1 MRMCFKTGSLAPP
14 IAWAHAG
21 LHSRLSMPAARKN
34 PTKFVCQLS
43 VFSLHR
49 APQTLPTK
57 PPPARQLSDRPSSLT
72 PLTQNKPVAD
82 APHTVAAENNR
93 HSPQLLQPRPDD
105 PKMSQHDETHTHSHD
120 GHLHSMLSHLHSHH
134 QPNEL
139 LTGGVLSNPA
149 VRITWIGLLVN
160 VGMAASKGVGGVY
173 FHSQALVADA
183 IHLVSDMV
191 ADFLTLAT
199 VNVAQRVGTPTRF
212 PLGYGKI
219 ETVGSF
225 LVSGVLLFAGV
236 SVGWLSMLQIFE
248 YTLPTY
254 IYEYILMVQV
264 GHSHSHGSLMEQ
276 STHSHSHLGE
286 ETQLSP
292 RQVPNI
298 NAAWLAGGSIIVKE
312 LLFRKTLS
320 VAEATNSKVLVANA
334 WHHRVDLL
342 TAFVA
347 LLTVAGGVFFNIA
360 WLDLVGGVCVS
371 LLIIKAGWGTFKAS
385 WFELVDRGE
394 AKESEFYEKVKTIVD
409 TEVESVSKGGFSL
422 SELSVLT
429 SGANTNVYA
438 TLETKKKGYTLEE
451 LNRIETSLVDAIRRD
466 DKFVR
471 KIFVKFE
478 EQKTKKDDEHLH
490 HH

>member
-1 MRMCFKTGSLAPP
+1 MSQTPRPP
-14 IAWAHAG
+14 
-21 LHSRLSMPAARKN
+21 
-34 PTKFVCQLS
+34 T
-43 VFSLHR
+43 
-49 APQTLPTK
+49 PQT
-57 PPPARQLSDRPSSLT
+57 
-72 PLTQNKPVAD
+72 QNNALAN
-82 APHTVAAENNR
+82 APHTVAPENIH
-93 HSPQLLQPRPDD
+93 HSAPLLSEPSPVHQMPEHAD
-105 PKMSQHDETHTHSHD
+105 SHSHSHD
-120 GHLHSMLSHLHSHH
+120 GHLHSLLSHSHSHH

-139 LTGGVLSNPA
+139 LTGGALSNPA

-212 PLGYGKI
+212 PLGYGKL

-254 IYEYILMVQV
+254 VYEYILMVQI
-264 GHSHSHGSLMEQ
+264 GHSHSHGGLMEQ
-276 STHSHSHLGE
+276 PTHSHSHMGDDV
-286 ETQLSP
+286 QLSS

-298 NAAWLAGGSIIVKE
+298 NAAWLAGGSIIIKE

-342 TAFVA
+342 TALVA

-371 LLIIKAGWGTFKAS
+371 LLIIKAGWGTFKAA

-394 AKESEFYEKVKTIVD
+394 AQKSEFYENVKTIVE
-409 TEVESVSKGGFSL
+409 TEVENATKGDFSL
-422 SELSVLT
+422 SELSVLP
-429 SGANTNVYA
+429 SGANTNVFA
-438 TLETKKKGYTLEE
+438 TLLTEKNGYALAE
-451 LNRIETSLVDAIRRD
+451 LNRIENVLVDAIRRD

-471 KIFVKFE
+471 KVFVKFE
-478 EQKTKKDDEHLH
+478 EREKDHEKHLH
-490 HH
+490 